1 MTILLRGGHVIP
13 RLDPA
18 QVLPAT
24 DILVEDHRIAAV
36 GPALDAAPGAA
47 VVDCRGCLVIPGNV
61 DAHTHAYSALARGMP
76 YDLAPPR
83 GFIEILRRV
92 WWRLDQALDE
102 PAIRASARVA
112 GMEALLAGTTTLI
125 DHHASPSAI
134 DGSLDILADEL
145 GGLGIRSILA
155 YEVTDRD
162 GPARA
167 LAGVEEN
174 RRFLARAASGAEPLA
189 RGLVGA
195 HASFTLS
202 DATLA
207 ACVDLARSTGRGL
220 HVHVA
225 EDAADE
231 REAVEAYGLRV
242 LERLARA
249 GALEPAPVLA
259 HGVHLD
265 PAEAA
270 LFRASE
276 ATLVHNPRS
285 NMNNAVGRAPLGLL
299 GRRVALGTDGIG
311 ADMFEESRAGY
322 FRHLEERADRAS
334 RDTTNRG
341 SSDGSAGGDGRA
353 ALVRP
358 GSAGSTDAGWPL
370 ARLAAGARL
379 VAEAFAEPAL
389 GRLEPGAPAD
399 LAVLDYPMPVPLT
412 AETLAGHWIFGLS
425 ARAVRDVVVD
435 GRLVVRDRRLT
446 AVDQDELAAEARAAA
461 VVLWERLARI
471 GEHPFAPGRIPVG

>member
-1 MTILLRGGHVIP
+1 MTMLLRGGHVVP

-18 QVLPAT
+18 RVLPAT
-24 DILVEDHRIAAV
+24 DILVEDHRIVAV
-36 GPALDAAPGAA
+36 GPALDAAPGAE
-47 VVDCRGCLVIPGNV
+47 VVDCRDCLVIPGNV

-76 YDLAPPR
+76 YELAPPT

-92 WWRLDQALDE
+92 WWRLDRALDE

-145 GGLGIRSILA
+145 GRLGIRSILA
-155 YEVTDRD
+155 YEVSDRD

-167 LAGVEEN
+167 RAGLAEN
-174 RRFLARAASGAEPLA
+174 RRFLARVASGAERLV

-207 ACVDLARSTGRGL
+207 ACVDLARSSGRGL

-225 EDAADE
+225 EDPADE
-231 REAVEAYGLRV
+231 RDAVEGYGLRV

-270 LFRASE
+270 LFRDSE

-285 NMNNAVGRAPLGLL
+285 NMNNAVGRAPLALL
-299 GRRVALGTDGIG
+299 GGRVALGTDGIG
-311 ADMFEESRAGY
+311 ADMFEESRLGY
-322 FRHLEERADRAS
+322 LRHLEERAGRPRHGTS
-334 RDTTNRG
+334 NGRP
-341 SSDGSAGGDGRA
+341 AGGAGQG
-353 ALVRP
+353 ALVGP
-358 GSAGSTDAGWPL
+358 GTAGSTEAGWPL
-370 ARLAAGARL
+370 ARLVAGARL
-379 VAEAFAEPAL
+379 VAEAFAERAL

-399 LAVLDYPMPVPLT
+399 LVVLDYPLPTPLT

-446 AVDQDELAAEARAAA
+446 AADQDELAAQARAAA
-461 VVLWERLARI
+461 VVLWERLSGI